1 VISYEKSSR
10 NTFISLCAIACLSA
24 LPAPCRAQHRTTPA
38 DSMRRAEQDM
48 ISREWNLTH
57 IIDEADKK
65 FKKEVISLFPQ
76 VQEDFRRLQIVN
88 NEMMQTVFVAK
99 SLDYMLIST
108 STEEIKRRALRLRQ
122 NLTLP
127 RISRNEENH
136 KFHEASG
143 YEQLKASLLLLD
155 HSIMSFV
162 TNPLF
167 KLPNVIDPK
176 LAETATVDLESIIKL
191 SDAVRKDAGKLSK
204 SAKSAA
210 VN

>member
-1 VISYEKSSR
+1 
-10 NTFISLCAIACLSA
+10 
-24 LPAPCRAQHRTTPA
+24 
-38 DSMRRAEQDM
+38 MRRTEQDL

-57 IIDEADKK
+57 ITDEADKK
-65 FKKEVISLFPQ
+65 FRKEVISLFPQ

-99 SLDYMLIST
+99 SLDYRLILT

-122 NLTLP
+122 NLMLP
-127 RISRNEENH
+127 RISRNEEDQ

-143 YEQLKASLLLLD
+143 YQQLKASLLLLD
-155 HSIMSFV
+155 RSIMSFV

-176 LAETATVDLESIIKL
+176 LAETATVDLGSIIKF